1 MRAYRPSAPRF
12 ALALV
17 AAAMSAATVGTL
29 VVVPAGLEPGG
40 KRQAMLAAIGARAG
54 ISSRMS
60 SVEPA
65 ASNCLDTPAAS
76 QVGPAGAPEL
86 ERS

>member
-1 MRAYRPSAPRF
+1 MRAYRPSALRF
-12 ALALV
+12 GLALIT
-17 AAAMSAATVGTL
+17 AAMSAATVGTL
-29 VVVPAGLEPGG
+29 VPAGLEPGG
-40 KRQAMLAAIGARAG
+40 ERQAMLAAIGARAG

>member
-17 AAAMSAATVGTL
+17 AAAMSAATLGIL
-29 VVVPAGLEPGG
+29 VVVPAGLEPDGE
-40 KRQAMLAAIGARAG
+40 RQAMLAAIGAGAG
-54 ISSRMS
+54 ISSL
-60 SVEPA
+60 EAA
-65 ASNCLDTPAAS
+65 ASNCLDAPPAS

-86 ERS
+86 ERG